1 MRMARSTGA
10 LCGALIALL
19 GLWGAFIPAVGPY
32 FDYTFAPK
40 TAWHY
45 TTDRLWLNI
54 LPGVLATFAGVLLLA
69 ARTRVAGL
77 FGGGLA
83 IVAGVW
89 FAIGPPVSLS
99 WEQGLGPIGPPLGGS
114 TRQMLEL
121 VGYFYGLGALIVAL
135 GALAVG
141 RFTARPTL
149 SGEAAIAHAAR
160 TEPLTQ
166 APPAPAGSDV
176 RMRRRLPLRRKP
188 AADSEGASNVTV
200 RQS

>member
-1 MRMARSTGA
+1 MRMARSTGVVS
-10 LCGALIALL
+10 GAFIALL
-19 GLWGAFIPAVGPY
+19 GLWGAFIPFVGPY
-32 FDYTFAPK
+32 FHYSFAPN

-54 LPGVLATFAGVLLLA
+54 LPGLLATLAGIWLLA

-77 FGGGLA
+77 LGGGLA
-83 IVAGVW
+83 IVAGAW

-99 WEQGLGPIGPPLGGS
+99 WEQGLGPIGPPLGAS
-114 TRQMLEL
+114 SRQMLEL

-149 SGEAAIAHAAR
+149 SGEAAIGRAPR
-160 TEPLTQ
+160 TEPLTP
-166 APPAPAGSDV
+166 APPAPAGSNV
-176 RMRRRLPLRRKP
+176 RRRRRLPLGGEG
-188 AADSEGASNVTV
+188 AADSEGATGVTV